1 MDDDVVWKRPSEFDV
16 SAGPVADDDVTLEV
30 VVVDTAVVS
39 PRSPWLLL
47 SRIGAVLA
55 VAAAGTFAVSSL
67 SGSPDGG
74 ASTPEELGLMF
85 LTALDNEDVLGAV
98 DVLIP
103 GERDVFRDPLVDLIS
118 ELIRLDVLSGDANL
132 SRILGLEV
140 DLADELVVVRPTNV
154 ADIVN
159 VDLNAQMTVTVDGDT
174 LPIGDLL
181 SENLPPEA
189 LDLLTDTPEIQ
200 VDELDLT
207 MTAVDVNGRWYF
219 SVFHSIAEQIREGS
233 TQADIPEQGLVASG
247 AETPEAAFDQFLDAL
262 GPLDLTGLIE
272 ILNPGDA
279 AALQRY
285 APMFLPDAESELADT
300 GINLQVTDRQFRV
313 EGSGSNRTVL
323 IDAVALE
330 GEIDGIKFSIAFAD
344 GCLQVDV
351 EEESFEECLDQLGGL
366 TGLGSFVGGAAE
378 VNELGVEETEVSA
391 LVDTL
396 KEAFSDMEETGVELR
411 QVEGLWYVS
420 PTATFTE
427 GVLKLLRA
435 LDREELDAII
445 DAFPTALGAG
455 IGVGLSEE
463 ESWSEF
469 PTTSAEV
476 GFADCYEATDAAAA
490 VECFQSLLT
499 SGDIAPAEVPY
510 PMRFPECGFAEA
522 WWQGDLYSMSDEEFT
537 ATISGVRECFF
548 DLLEQG
554 LIEPW
559 ELGQEITHFE
569 CFEGRNYYNT
579 FDDPG
584 FDQRWSECVS
594 VAYSAAADS

>member
-1 MDDDVVWKRPSEFDV
+1 MDDDVIWKRPSEFDV
-16 SAGPVADDDVTLEV
+16 SADPISDDDVTLEA
-30 VVVDTAVVS
+30 VVVDTAIVS
-39 PRSPWLLL
+39 PRSPWLLV

-74 ASTPEELGLMF
+74 ASTPEELGLM
-85 LTALDNEDVLGAV
+85 LLSAVENEDVLGAV

-103 GERDVFRDPLVDLIS
+103 GERDVFRDPLIDLIS

-132 SRILGLEV
+132 SRILGVEV

-159 VDLNAQMTVTVDGDT
+159 VDLNAQMTVTVDDET

-181 SENLPPEA
+181 SENLPSETLGP
-189 LDLLTDTPEIQ
+189 LTPETQ
-200 VDELDLT
+200 VDELDFTL
-207 MTAVDVNGRWYF
+207 TAVDVRGRWYF

-262 GPLDLTGLIE
+262 GPVDLTGLIQ
-272 ILNPGDA
+272 ILNPGEA

-285 APMFLPDAESELADT
+285 APMFLPDAESELVDI
-300 GINLQVTDRQFRV
+300 GINLQVTDRRFRV
-313 EGSGSNRTVL
+313 EGSGSTRTVL

-330 GEIDGIKFSIAFAD
+330 GEIDSMTFSIAFAD
-344 GCLQVDV
+344 GCFQVAV
-351 EEESFEECLDQLGGL
+351 GEESFEECLDQLGGL
-366 TGLGSFVGGAAE
+366 TGLGSFIGGAPE
-378 VNELGVEETEVSA
+378 VNELGVEETEVSI

-396 KEAFSDMEETGVELR
+396 KEAFSDMEESGVELR

-427 GVLKLLRA
+427 GVLNLLRA

-455 IGVGLSEE
+455 MGVGLPDEG
-463 ESWSEF
+463 SWSDS

-476 GFADCYEATDAAAA
+476 GFAKCYEATDAAAA
-490 VECFQSLLT
+490 VECFQSLLR
-499 SGDIAPAEVPY
+499 SGEISPAEVPY
-510 PMRFPECGFAEA
+510 PMRFPECGYTTTF
-522 WWQGDLYSMSDEEFT
+522 WQGDLYSMSDEEFT
-537 ATISGVRECFF
+537 ATISGVRECFL
-548 DLLEQG
+548 DLLQQG

-569 CFEGRNYYNT
+569 CFEGRNYYST

-594 VAYSAAADS
+594 VPYSATSDS